1 MTTAKV
7 ASVSHIRAVRWNNE
21 EASHYPVYAD
31 SAGLLSPVRIER
43 KNQMIQVAFS
53 CLALAASSFPAA
65 ALQGQLPLIVQD
77 ADTLESGGPT
87 VSGTVSLSAIDDL
100 QGGDFG
106 AAVIDLNSGEVL
118 ASTGSGIYP
127 INDPDVILLAYAV
140 ELMQS
145 GVMPPDS
152 VVGRNITIRDEFW
165 WAFRGDR
172 ESAARV
178 MWTLGLES
186 ASAWAL
192 SKGFTDTELHDVQLD
207 WEGAPETD
215 PSLSSLSDIV
225 EALRII
231 HGGIDIPAVR
241 EIMGEP
247 DMGDAQASSVGEG
260 WDLYGWVDAG
270 SEHKTFLMIARSPDG
285 MDLGLVVLTRDLC
298 CEQKGDLAMMLLWE
312 AALAAI

>member
-77 ADTLESGGPT
+77 ADTLESGGAT

-100 QGGDFG
+100 EGGDFG
-106 AAVIDLNSGEVL
+106 AAVIDLNSGAVL

-140 ELMQS
+140 ELMQE
-145 GVMPPDS
+145 GVIRPDTI
-152 VVGRNITIRDEFW
+152 VGREETFSQMLSV
-165 WAFRGDR
+165 AFQGNK
-172 ESAARV
+172 EAAARA
-178 MWTLGLES
+178 MWTIGLES
-186 ASAWAL
+186 LSSWAA
-192 SKGFTDTELHDVQLD
+192 SKGFTDTELHDVQLE
-207 WEGAPETD
+207 WEGAPETE
-215 PSLSSLSDIV
+215 PSLSSLDDV
-225 EALRII
+225 TEALMII
-231 HGGIDIPAVR
+231 HNGMDMPAVR

-247 DMGDAQASSVGEG
+247 DMGEAQASSVGEG
-260 WDLYGWVDAG
+260 WDLYGWVDTG
-270 SEHKTFLMIARSPDG
+270 SEHKTFLMIARSPEG
-285 MDLGLVVLTRDLC
+285 IDLGLVVLTRDLC